1 MRLATQIV
9 VLVLFVLCS
18 LIAIAVT
25 FSIRDTSLGLAATR
39 LGIVGTALGTFLA
52 AVAAI
57 ALVVRSLDGLEMK
70 TLAGLAAAAL
80 VGLALVQVNWGLGLA
95 LGIVGAAALVV
106 MAVAR
111 FRPRGEEE
119 SGKS

>member
-1 MRLATQIV
+1 
-9 VLVLFVLCS
+9 VLCA
-18 LIAIAVT
+18 LIVIAVT
-25 FSIRDTSLGLAATR
+25 ISVRDNSLVSAANR
-39 LGIVGTALGTFLA
+39 LGIIGTALGTFLA

-57 ALVVRSLDGLEMK
+57 TLVVRSLDGLEMK

>member
-9 VLVLFVLCS
+9 VLVLFVLCA
-18 LIAIAVT
+18 LIVIAVT
-25 FSIRDTSLGLAATR
+25 ISVRDNSLVSAANR
-39 LGIVGTALGTFLA
+39 LGIIGTALGTFLA

-111 FRPRGEEE
+111 FRPRDEEE

>member
-1 MRLATQIV
+1 MRLASQIV
-9 VLVLFVLCS
+9 VLVLFVLCA
-18 LIAIAVT
+18 LIAVAVT
-25 FSIRDTSLGLAATR
+25 FSIRDNAVVSAQGR
-39 LGIVGTALGTFLA
+39 LSVVGTALGTFLA

-57 ALVVRSLDGLEMK
+57 ALVVRSLNGLEMK

-95 LGIVGAAALVV
+95 LGIVGAAALMV

-111 FRPRGEEE
+111 LRPRGEEE
-119 SGKS
+119 SVKP

>member
-9 VLVLFVLCS
+9 VLVLFVLCA
-18 LIAIAVT
+18 LIVIAVT
-25 FSIRDTSLGLAATR
+25 ISVRDNSLVSAANR
-39 LGIVGTALGTFLA
+39 LGIIGTALGTFLA

-57 ALVVRSLDGLEMK
+57 TLVVRSLDGLEMK